1 MNYLLYSNNFRV
13 SLSLFYLN
21 LEQKPRKVIKV
32 PVILQRS
39 VHFVVNTS
47 WGGDS
52 SSRTLATQAG
62 GPEFGTSVFVY
73 ARQQHDTSV
82 TPACWKQK

>member
-1 MNYLLYSNNFRV
+1 MNYFLYSNHFRV

-21 LEQKPRKVIKV
+21 LEQKPRKAIKV

-39 VHFVVNTS
+39 MHFVVNTS

-52 SSRTLATQAG
+52 SGRALATQVG
-62 GPEFGTSVFVY
+62 GPEFGSSAFVY
-73 ARQQHDTSV
+73 ARQQHDPSV
-82 TPACWKQK
+82 TPVCWKQK